1 MKIGI
6 TGGIGS
12 GKSTV
17 CKIFATLGIPI
28 YYSDD
33 RAKWLMEHNPEL
45 VAGIKVLFGDDAYL
59 SDGALNR
66 PLIAAAAFNDANK
79 LTHLNALVHPQ
90 VFADGHVW
98 QNEHSQYPYTLR
110 EAALIFESGIFR
122 QLDKVITVYAPMEL
136 RLQRVMIRDGATEEA
151 VKARMARQLPDE
163 EKVRQSHYV
172 IVNDG
177 QQALIPQVM
186 KIHWELLGIK
196 EATAT
201 E

>member
-33 RAKWLMEHNPEL
+33 RAKWLMEHNSEL
-45 VAGIKVLFGDDAYL
+45 VTGIRKLFGDEAYL
-59 SDGALNR
+59 ADGALNR

-79 LTHLNALVHPQ
+79 LSQLNALVHPQ
-90 VFADGHVW
+90 VFTDGHVW
-98 QNEHSQYPYTLR
+98 QSEHSHYPYTLR

-136 RLQRVMIRDGATEEA
+136 RLQRVIVRDGATEES
-151 VKARMARQLPDE
+151 VKARMARQLSDE

-177 QQALIPQVM
+177 QQPLIPQVM
-186 KIHWELLGIK
+186 KIHWELLSLK
-196 EATAT
+196 NASVTD
-201 E
+201 

>member
-45 VAGIKVLFGDDAYL
+45 VAGIKTLFGDDAYL
-59 SDGALNR
+59 SDGTLNR
-66 PLIAAAAFNDANK
+66 PLIAATAFNDANK
-79 LTHLNALVHPQ
+79 LTQLNALVHPQ
-90 VFADGHVW
+90 VFTDGHIW
-98 QNEHSQYPYTLR
+98 QSEHSQYPYTLR

-122 QLDKVITVYAPMEL
+122 QLDKVITVYAPMGL
-136 RLQRVMIRDGATEEA
+136 RLQRVIARDGSTEEA
-151 VKARMARQLPDE
+151 VKARMARQLSDE

-177 QQALIPQVM
+177 QEALIPQVM

-196 EATAT
+196 AAPAT

>member
-45 VAGIKVLFGDDAYL
+45 VAGIKALFGDEAYL
-59 SDGALNR
+59 NDGALNR

-79 LTHLNALVHPQ
+79 LSQLNALVHPQ
-90 VFADGHVW
+90 VFADVHVW

-110 EAALIFESGIFR
+110 EAALIFESGVFR
-122 QLDKVITVYAPMEL
+122 QLDKVITVYAPIEL
-136 RLQRVMIRDGATEEA
+136 RLQRVIARDGTTEEA
-151 VKARMARQLPDE
+151 VKARMARQLSDE

-196 EATAT
+196 EATAI

>member
-33 RAKWLMEHNPEL
+33 RAKWLMEHNSEL
-45 VAGIKVLFGDDAYL
+45 VTGIKNLFGEEAYL
-59 SDGALNR
+59 ADGTLNR
-66 PLIAAAAFNDANK
+66 PLIATAAFNDSNK
-79 LTHLNALVHPQ
+79 LSQLNALVHPQ
-90 VFADGHVW
+90 VFSDGHKW
-98 QNEHSQYPYTLR
+98 QSEHSHYPYTLR

-122 QLDKVITVYAPMEL
+122 QLDKVITVYAPIEI
-136 RLQRVMIRDGATEEA
+136 RLQRVIARDGATEEE
-151 VKARMARQLPDE
+151 VKARMAKQLSDE

-172 IVNDG
+172 ILNDG
-177 QQALIPQVM
+177 QQALIPQVL
-186 KIHWELLGIK
+186 KIHWELLGHK
-196 EATAT
+196 NAAET